1 MDFARV
7 LLLPVLLIAG
17 LVDVASAQQSTWHV
31 FPQFAFGGGWEST
44 LMVQAGDTPTS
55 CEFGVPGYPAM
66 RDSSGNVFSRTNN
79 SISLS
84 LPSGEWA
91 ILRTETPQ
99 GEATTGGLAWL
110 DCTAA
115 VSANVLF
122 SLEAGGAVVGEA
134 VVEPAREI
142 VGGRAEAQFLSDHRD
157 GARYGVAVANPLD
170 QTIAASVRVEDS
182 EGREIAG
189 TTVIVRPWGNQVFL
203 LDELVPIPAGHTGRV
218 LIGTDQGQSVY
229 VIALRFTGPVF
240 TTIPVTTTPEPGL
253 VDVASAQQ
261 STWHVFPQFAFGGGW
276 ESTLMVQAG
285 DTPTS
290 CEFGVPGYPAMRDSS
305 GNVFSRTNNSISLS
319 LPSGEWAILRTETP
333 QGEATT
339 GGLAWLDCTAAVS
352 ANVLFSLEA
361 GGAVVGEAVVEPAR
375 EIVGGRAEAQFLSDH
390 RDGARY
396 GVAVAN
402 PLDQTIAASVRVED
416 SEGREIAGTTVIV
429 RPWGNQAFLL
439 DELVPI
445 PAGHTGR
452 VLIGTDQGQSVYVI
466 ALRFTGP
473 VFTTIPVTPP
483 PPPDLQVTAFSVS
496 DTNPVAFSMLTLSAT
511 VRNNSDSA
519 IVDVLVR
526 YSFDRAGYGTETP
539 ATTRLAVLAASESI
553 DDSVVVR
560 VPSPGTYKFRVW
572 VTDHSPST
580 TGHSSKW
587 ITVTV
592 AEPEPDPDP
601 DPEPACCPDLVV
613 TKFSVSDTNPIA
625 GSTLTLSAAVRNIGT
640 GASGGAIL
648 EYSIRAGAGELA
660 ARTLLAGL
668 AASESIDDSV
678 VVRVPSPG
686 TYEYFACVR
695 ESTAPSS
702 TDNCSRSIVVTVE
715 QQTPDDPSIDPRFD
729 DAFWQEFV
737 FGQKDEPFTLD
748 HQVIQVLNTT
758 SPNVYIYTGFGH
770 QAIPDEHRDIIRE
783 AIPSAA
789 EQLTGQRYSGRIESG
804 TEHLVERLGW
814 ITVRYFTDADQH
826 GSCGFTRVGEDPN
839 SIFLNHDCMKRRGP
853 DAIAYLKH
861 VFVHEFGHTMGF
873 KHVLDANAIMGSGNL
888 SDTFSAREQFHA
900 QLAYK
905 VGRGARYCGWPLGA
919 ACLSSADGARRAGRP
934 VVPRMVID

>member
-1 MDFARV
+1 M
-7 LLLPVLLIAG
+7 
-17 LVDVASAQQSTWHV
+17 
-31 FPQFAFGGGWEST
+31 
-44 LMVQAGDTPTS
+44 
-55 CEFGVPGYPAM
+55 
-66 RDSSGNVFSRTNN
+66 
-79 SISLS
+79 
-84 LPSGEWA
+84 
-91 ILRTETPQ
+91 
-99 GEATTGGLAWL
+99 
-110 DCTAA
+110 
-115 VSANVLF
+115 
-122 SLEAGGAVVGEA
+122 
-134 VVEPAREI
+134 
-142 VGGRAEAQFLSDHRD
+142 
-157 GARYGVAVANPLD
+157 
-170 QTIAASVRVEDS
+170 
-182 EGREIAG
+182 
-189 TTVIVRPWGNQVFL
+189 
-203 LDELVPIPAGHTGRV
+203 
-218 LIGTDQGQSVY
+218 
-229 VIALRFTGPVF
+229 
-240 TTIPVTTTPEPGL
+240 
-253 VDVASAQQ
+253 
-261 STWHVFPQFAFGGGW
+261 
-276 ESTLMVQAG
+276 
-285 DTPTS
+285 
-290 CEFGVPGYPAMRDSS
+290 
-305 GNVFSRTNNSISLS
+305 
-319 LPSGEWAILRTETP
+319 
-333 QGEATT
+333 
-339 GGLAWLDCTAAVS
+339 
-352 ANVLFSLEA
+352 
-361 GGAVVGEAVVEPAR
+361 
-375 EIVGGRAEAQFLSDH
+375 
-390 RDGARY
+390 
-396 GVAVAN
+396 
-402 PLDQTIAASVRVED
+402 
-416 SEGREIAGTTVIV
+416 
-429 RPWGNQAFLL
+429 
-439 DELVPI
+439 
-445 PAGHTGR
+445 
-452 VLIGTDQGQSVYVI
+452 
-466 ALRFTGP
+466 
-473 VFTTIPVTPP
+473 
-483 PPPDLQVTAFSVS
+483 
-496 DTNPVAFSMLTLSAT
+496 
-511 VRNNSDSA
+511 
-519 IVDVLVR
+519 R

>member
-1 MDFARV
+1 MHFART
-7 LLLPVLLIAG
+7 LLVPVLLIGG
-17 LVDVASAQQSTWHV
+17 LVEVTSAQHQYI

-44 LMVQAGDTPTS
+44 LMVQTSGTPTTNCTFS
-55 CEFGVPGYPAM
+55 AQGRSLTM
-66 RDSSGNVFSRTNN
+66 RNPSGNNLTGT
-79 SISLS
+79 SITLTF
-84 LPSGEWA
+84 GMHGWT
-91 ILRTETPQ
+91 ILKTATPQ
-99 GEATTGGLAWL
+99 GMAASSGMAVL
-110 DCTAA
+110 DCDEE
-115 VSANVLF
+115 VSANTLF

-142 VGGRAEAQFLSDHRD
+142 VGGRAEAQFLADHRD

-170 QTIAASVRVEDS
+170 QTIAASVLVEDS

-276 ESTLMVQAG
+276 ESTLMVQTSG
-285 DTPTS
+285 TPTTNCTFS
-290 CEFGVPGYPAMRDSS
+290 AQGRSLTMRNPS
-305 GNVFSRTNNSISLS
+305 GNNLTGTSITLTF
-319 LPSGEWAILRTETP
+319 GMHGWTILKTATP
-333 QGEATT
+333 QGMAASS
-339 GGLAWLDCTAAVS
+339 GMAVLDCDEEVS
-352 ANVLFSLEA
+352 ANTLFSLEA

-375 EIVGGRAEAQFLSDH
+375 EIVGGRAEAQFLADH

-429 RPWGNQAFLL
+429 RPWGNQVFLL

-496 DTNPVAFSMLTLSAT
+496 DTSPVAFSMLTLSAT

-526 YSFDRAGYGTETP
+526 YGFIRAGYGNETP
-539 ATTRLAVLAASESI
+539 ATTRIAVLAASESI

-560 VPSPGTYKFRVW
+560 VPSPGTYEFRAW

-580 TGHSSKW
+580 TGHFSKR

-592 AEPEPDPDP
+592 AEPEPDPEP

-625 GSTLTLSAAVRNIGT
+625 GSTLTLSATVRNIGT
-640 GASGGAIL
+640 GASGGGIL
-648 EYSIRAGAGELA
+648 EYSVFAGSGQSA

-668 AASESIDDSV
+668 AASESSDDSV
-678 VVRVPSPG
+678 VVRVPSRG
-686 TYEYFACVR
+686 TYEYLACVR
-695 ESTAPSS
+695 ESTAPPS
-702 TDNCSRSIVVTVE
+702 TENCSRPIMVTVE

-737 FGQKDEPFTLD
+737 FGQFSQPNTID

-758 SPNVYIYTGFGH
+758 SPNVYIYMGTGH
-770 QAIPDEHRDIIRE
+770 QVIPDEHRDIIRD

-789 EQLTGQRYSGRIESG
+789 AQLTGQRYSGRIESG
-804 TEHLVERLGW
+804 TDTEYLVEKLGW
-814 ITVRYFTDADQH
+814 ITVRYFTDADGH

-839 SIFLNHDCMKRRGP
+839 S
-853 DAIAYLKH
+853 
-861 VFVHEFGHTMGF
+861 
-873 KHVLDANAIMGSGNL
+873 NL
-888 SDTFSAREQFHA
+888 SQ
-900 QLAYK
+900 
-905 VGRGARYCGWPLGA
+905 P
-919 ACLSSADGARRAGRP
+919 
-934 VVPRMVID
+934 